1 MRFMSRLFL
10 YMKLYKRSFFSLEL
24 KLDYDTLVEYTKGNI
39 FIAKNLGDENEEK
52 NFSYYQYLVYF
63 SFSWLCLYDSILQ
76 HNRFRPK
83 GRKNH

>member
-52 NFSYYQYLVYF
+52 NFCNRCSSY
-63 SFSWLCLYDSILQ
+63 SFNFWRNLYV
-76 HNRFRPK
+76 
-83 GRKNH
+83 